1 MSKVWRIIDII
12 KWAEEYFSQSLI
24 ANPKLEIE
32 WLLRSLLKCNKL
44 DIYLRFE
51 EPLNTKQLA
60 VLKEWINRRTKNNE
74 PLQYITGFCEFYGR
88 RYIVN
93 PKVLIPRQETERII
107 DLAIEKSNL
116 IENPYI
122 IDIGTGSGCVA
133 LACASEI
140 PNSKV
145 FGIDISSDAL
155 QIAEQN
161 KSRLRL
167 ENIYFGMVDILVDIP
182 DTPSKKYDLLAS
194 NPPYVSTNDMKNLPK
209 EIKNFEP
216 HIALT
221 DFKDGLIFYHRLA
234 ELGRK
239 IVKVNG
245 WMILEVGL
253 GNHPNEVLSIFK
265 YSNYRNLKLIK
276 DFNGDNRVL
285 IAQV

>member
-12 KWAEEYFSQSLI
+12 KWAENYFSQNRF

-194 NPPYVSTNDMKNLPK
+194 NPPYVSKNEMKNLPK

-253 GNHPNEVLSIFK
+253 GSHPNEVLSIFK
-265 YSNYRNLKLIK
+265 YSNYRNLRLIK

>member
-1 MSKVWRIIDII
+1 MSKVWRVIDII
-12 KWAEEYFSQSLI
+12 KWAEKYFPKNRF

-32 WLLRSLLKCNKL
+32 WLLRSLLECSRL

-51 EPLNTKQLA
+51 EPLDTKQLL
-60 VLKEWINRRTKNNE
+60 VLKGWINRRIKNNE
-74 PLQYITGFCEFYGR
+74 PLQYITGSCEFYGK

-93 PKVLIPRQETERII
+93 SKVLIPRQETERVI

-122 IDIGTGSGCVA
+122 LDIGTGSGCIA
-133 LACASEI
+133 IACASEI

-145 FGIDISSDAL
+145 FGIDISSEAL
-155 QIAEQN
+155 QIAEEN
-161 KSRLRL
+161 KIRLRL
-167 ENIYFGMVDILVDIP
+167 ENIYFAMLDILVDVP
-182 DTPSKKYDLLAS
+182 DTSSRKYDLLVS
-194 NPPYVSTNDMKNLPK
+194 NPPYISRNEMDYLSK

-221 DFKDGLIFYHRLA
+221 DFRDGLIFYHRLA

-245 WMILEVGL
+245 WIILEVGL
-253 GNHPNEVLSIFK
+253 ENHSSEVLSIFK
-265 YSNYRNLKLIK
+265 DSNYRNPRLIK
-276 DFNGDNRVL
+276 DFNKDNRVL